1 MRSKWL
7 CLWFR
12 CVSVRLI
19 RQASDDLSRRW
30 IRVSLDIH
38 LNDGIEEDSLLC
50 LTGLDSWTS
59 MIDWPENKE
68 GKTKT
73 ERKTFGSS
81 KRRDIFRSG
90 SRSINTH
97 RLSLMA
103 LYCLNNVALLMW
115 NNHSASVR
123 GVSRGVRF
131 IWGSLIWSLLFSS
144 AVKQVVSVIKPGS

>member
-1 MRSKWL
+1 MRRKWL

-19 RQASDDLSRRW
+19 RQACDDLSRRW
-30 IRVSLDIH
+30 IRVSLYIH

-68 GKTKT
+68 GKTET
-73 ERKTFGSS
+73 ERRKTFGSS
-81 KRRDIFRSG
+81 KRRDIFQSR

-103 LYCLNNVALLMW
+103 VYCLNNVALLMW
-115 NNHSASVR
+115 NNHSVRDR
-123 GVSRGVRF
+123 GVSRGVCF
-131 IWGSLIWSLLFSS
+131 IWGSLIWSLSH
-144 AVKQVVSVIKPGS
+144 SVCSPQQ